1 MHRKMSLLL
10 CSCLFCLI
18 LVLSPVLAEKTEV
31 SLTDILGR
39 EVKVDVPVDNMA
51 LQWSA
56 SGGPFF
62 TLFAIEGKDAASKI
76 AAIDREN
83 LKENRYDIWE
93 AFSTAVPELA
103 SLPNIESGKDLNPET
118 LIALHPSVVVA
129 PKDCYNEG
137 IDIYKKIEDAG
148 IPVITIDFHEEKL
161 ENHKKSIEL
170 MGQLLGKEE
179 KAAEVFDYY
188 KAQQEKVTSKLDKIT
203 TTEPRVYHENAMDP
217 NEMSTSHSSAYMWGS
232 MLNQMRGDV
241 IADGVIEKTAV
252 MSEEYLLKSNPEV
265 ILFTGSYWA
274 NKPDSLRLGFLSDE
288 KTAKETLEPF
298 KHREG
303 WENLDAIKNNRVYG
317 ANIGIGRDITD
328 FAGFQMAAKAL
339 YPDVFSD
346 VDPEANLR
354 DFYDK
359 YMPVKLYG
367 KWFVEPSEN

>member
-1 MHRKMSLLL
+1 MHFNAVLRLFACIFIISLI
-10 CSCLFCLI
+10 CL
-18 LVLSPVLAEKTEV
+18 PVLAEKKEIT
-31 SLTDILGR
+31 LTDIMGR
-39 EVKVDVPVDNMA
+39 EVTVNVPVDKMV

-83 LKENRYDIWE
+83 LKKNRYDVWE

-103 SLPNIESGKDLNPET
+103 SIPNIESGKDLNPEAV
-118 LIALHPSVVVA
+118 IALHPDVIVV
-129 PKDCYNEG
+129 PQDCYNEG
-137 IDIYKKIEDAG
+137 IDNYKKLEEAG
-148 IPVITIDFHEEKL
+148 IPVVAIDFHQEKL

-179 KAAEVFDYY
+179 KAAEVFNYY
-188 KAQQEKVTSKLDKIT
+188 DSQLKKVTSKLDTIT
-203 TTEPRVYHENAMDP
+203 SPKPRVYHENAMDP
-217 NEMSTSHSSAYMWGS
+217 DEMSTSHSSAYMWGA
-232 MLNQMRGDV
+232 MLNKMRGDV

-252 MSEEYLLKSNPEV
+252 MSEEYLLKKNPEV

-274 NKPDSLRLGFLSDE
+274 DKPNSLRLGFLSDE
-288 KTAKETLEPF
+288 KIAQETLEPF

-303 WENLDAIKNNRVYG
+303 WENLDAIKNNRIYG
-317 ANIGIGRDITD
+317 ANIGIGRDLTD

-339 YPDVFSD
+339 YPKEFADI
-346 VDPEANLR
+346 DPEANLR

-359 YMPVKLYG
+359 YMPLKLYG
-367 KWFVEPSEN
+367 KWFVEPSNS

>member
-1 MHRKMSLLL
+1 MSLLL

-203 TTEPRVYHENAMDP
+203 TPEPRVYHENAMDP

>member
-203 TTEPRVYHENAMDP
+203 TPEPRVYHENAMDP

>member
-18 LVLSPVLAEKTEV
+18 LVFSPVLAEKTEV

-39 EVKVDVPVDNMA
+39 EVKVDVPVDNVA

-203 TTEPRVYHENAMDP
+203 TPEPRVYHENAMDP

>member
-188 KAQQEKVTSKLDKIT
+188 KAQQGKVTSKLDKIT
-203 TTEPRVYHENAMDP
+203 TPEPRVYHENAMDP

>member
-10 CSCLFCLI
+10 WYCLFCLI

-188 KAQQEKVTSKLDKIT
+188 KAQQEKVTLKLDKIT
-203 TTEPRVYHENAMDP
+203 TPEPRVYHENAMDP

>member
-1 MHRKMSLLL
+1 MSLLL

-18 LVLSPVLAEKTEV
+18 LVFSPVLAEKTEV

-93 AFSTAVPELA
+93 AFSTAVPELT

-179 KAAEVFDYY
+179 KAVEVFDYY

-203 TTEPRVYHENAMDP
+203 TPEPRVYHENAMDP

>member
-203 TTEPRVYHENAMDP
+203 TPEPRVYHENAMDP
-217 NEMSTSHSSAYMWGS
+217 NEMSTSRSSAYMWGS